1 MNKANSF
8 EKKAGLRIKTL
19 AWFLRIVKLFF
30 MKTKTIG
37 EYKWITQSP
46 AEVLAQK
53 EAQRRSIFLKI
64 HNYIEKQ
71 KKGEFHFKW
80 LVISMISQA
89 AIITPLVG
97 FVILQTGNYLVFWLL
112 ATFTMYL
119 TFVPSLSGYSTGT
132 IIKTFFTTL
141 ALNLAIII
149 AAIVVHLV

>member
-1 MNKANSF
+1 
-8 EKKAGLRIKTL
+8 
-19 AWFLRIVKLFF
+19 

-37 EYKWITQSP
+37 EYKWIVQSP

-53 EAQRRSIFLKI
+53 EAKKRSFFLKVQ
-64 HNYIEKQ
+64 NYIEQQ
-71 KKGEFHFKW
+71 KRGEFHFKW
-80 LVISMISQA
+80 LVISMILQA

-119 TFVPSLSGYSTGT
+119 TFVPSLAGFSTGT

-141 ALNLAIII
+141 TLNFAIIL
-149 AAIVVHLV
+149 AAIAVYFL

>member
-1 MNKANSF
+1 
-8 EKKAGLRIKTL
+8 
-19 AWFLRIVKLFF
+19 

-37 EYKWITQSP
+37 EYKWIVQSP

-53 EAQRRSIFLKI
+53 EAKKRSFFLKVQ
-64 HNYIEKQ
+64 NYIEQ
-71 KKGEFHFKW
+71 QTRGEFHFKW
-80 LVISMISQA
+80 LVISMILQA

-141 ALNLAIII
+141 ALNAAIIL
-149 AAIVVHLV
+149 AAVVVYLV